1 MTELRNISLT
11 GNNSTLQTTEAH
23 ETRNI
28 TFRNPFTWENVM
40 TIINATPL
48 GPICDTPEEAKMQVL
63 VLFYLIAGV
72 VFAGFMDSLFYF
84 E

>member
-1 MTELRNISLT
+1 MTELENISLT

-28 TFRNPFTWENVM
+28 TFRNPFWKNVM
-40 TIINATPL
+40 TLINATPL
-48 GPICDTPEEAKMQVL
+48 GPICDTPEEAKMQFL

-72 VFAGFMDSLFYF
+72 AFAGFMDSLFYF